1 MFGGYIIK
9 EINRKLILFFS
20 CFLIILFISSVSA
33 VDSNSTDSLDNQ
45 DLSVSQDNNDL
56 SISENSINTSNNKN
70 QVSILKSSGHKS
82 FTDLQNLIDSNKNG
96 TIDLNSDY
104 IYNDNDNKNGI
115 LIINKSIIINGNNHI
130 INANNHYIV
139 FNVSLSTV
147 KLNNIHLTNGYEDKN
162 TIEGLVEINK
172 SNATFINSSFSN
184 TKGRIF
190 YSYNSN
196 FTLNKCKVI
205 NISQAYLDNLNN
217 QFSCLALF
225 SSHSNISINNTL
237 FKDIGEGIYSG
248 SIFSNYDNFTI
259 DNSNFTNSSSIDKGG
274 ALYIIAGDAV
284 ISNCNFDNCSSRKGG
299 GAIIT
304 NKERNIIIK
313 NSRFNN
319 NYLNSD
325 SPRYSFVGKGG
336 ACDFGDSNVTVMDSK
351 FNNNSANLGGAI
363 FFENKN
369 VYNNNVLNIKDCDF
383 NNNNTIYGGS
393 IYCLYNYLTNVNNS
407 KFNNGISY
415 FGGAITCAGG
425 NLTVNNSGFKNGK
438 SKFGGAI
445 VTDKN
450 LTIANSKFSNNYA
463 NVGNDIARFNSTF
476 NLINTSANIYTF
488 DNLLHTTGDNYRNV
502 SINDTSNGF
511 CSEAVI
517 HQPHNGQEYFVYDT
531 SIFYNKLNNKPIS
544 EYLKILL
551 YKYYF
556 KSNLTAFELQ
566 KVVWA
571 FSEYQYENI
580 DIYRDIIVND
590 KIKQVVKDVI
600 GIYNG
605 GFRVPDYG
613 ATDILDNGS
622 VRVYQFASLFSP
634 FCQNL
639 FNFKF
644 TYIDNVLPDFNVEK
658 LALNKTVELNN
669 QDSFNIVVRNNGT
682 IMLNNITIF
691 ENNYDGLVYDSWKP
705 INGVWI
711 FNGDNDKPSWLL
723 KNLGINQTAIIEV
736 TFNTTK
742 IGNFTN
748 VIFVKSNETTNKTAN
763 SSIEVVKPKHH
774 NNETVNNTNSSN
786 NKTINNN
793 GSNNKTIN
801 YKNNTRTNSNSVY
814 NFTNNKGAAIA
825 KAVGTPATGN
835 PISIILLA
843 LILLGLIPIKRKK

>member
-33 VDSNSTDSLDNQ
+33 VDSNSTDLLDNQ
-45 DLSVSQDNNDL
+45 DLSVSQDNDDL
-56 SISENSINTSNNKN
+56 YISENSINISNNKN
-70 QVSILKSSGHKS
+70 QVSILKSSGPKS

-96 TIDLNSDY
+96 TIDLDSDY

-139 FNVSLSTV
+139 FNISSSTV
-147 KLNNIHLTNGYEDKN
+147 KLNNIHLINGYEDN
-162 TIEGLVEINK
+162 RDMPGLVDFNK
-172 SNATFINSSFSN
+172 SNVTFINSSFSN

-190 YSYNSN
+190 HSSYSN
-196 FTLNKCKVI
+196 FTLNKCKI
-205 NISQAYLDNLNN
+205 MNISQAYPND
-217 QFSCLALF
+217 SKKLF
-225 SSHSNISINNTL
+225 NSLVSSSSNSNILINNTL
-237 FKDIGEGIYSG
+237 FKDIGEGGYAG
-248 SIFSNYDNFTI
+248 SILSMGDKFSIN
-259 DNSNFTNSSSIDKGG
+259 NSNFTNSSSIDKGG
-274 ALYIIAGDAV
+274 ALYITTGDAV

-304 NKERNIIIK
+304 NKERKIIIK
-313 NSRFNN
+313 NSTFNN

-325 SPRYSFVGKGG
+325 SADTYSFIGKGG
-336 ACDFGDSNVTVMDSK
+336 ACDFGDSNVTIIGSK

-363 FFENKN
+363 FFENKKVFN
-369 VYNNNVLNIKDCDF
+369 KNVLDIKDCDF
-383 NNNNTIYGGS
+383 NNSHAIYGGS
-393 IYCLYNYLTNVNNS
+393 IFSMYNYLTNVNNS

-488 DNLLHTTGDNYRNV
+488 DDLLHTTENNYKNV

-511 CSEAVI
+511 CSEVVVHA
-517 HQPHNGQEYFVYDT
+517 PSKGQEYFVYDT
-531 SIFYNKLNNKPIS
+531 SIFYNKLNNKAVN

-556 KSNLTAFELQ
+556 KSNLTDNELQ
-566 KVVWA
+566 NAIWA
-571 FSEYQYENI
+571 FSDYQYWNI
-580 DIYRDIIVND
+580 DTYPNLND

-600 GIYNG
+600 GIYNS

-658 LALNKTVELNN
+658 LALNKIVELNN

-748 VIFVKSNETTNKTAN
+748 VVFVKSNETTNKTAN

-793 GSNNKTIN
+793 SSNNKTIN
-801 YKNNTRTNSNSVY
+801 YKNNTRINSNSVY
-814 NFTNNKGAAIA
+814 TNNKESAIA
-825 KAVGTPATGN
+825 EAVGNPATGN
-835 PISIILLA
+835 PISIILFA